1 LASLAKDLCGLL
13 SITKRFPTMGRG
25 KGPGG
30 SLNFDLFLVMAEISE
45 EKTCVT
51 MNNNK
56 KISV

>member
-1 LASLAKDLCGLL
+1 LAKDLCGLL

-51 MNNNK
+51 MNNNN
-56 KISV
+56 KIST